1 MFCVLSILNQFHFK
15 SIFYKLLNYNIMPTH
30 KSSDYK
36 CSKRSDFN
44 KHILT
49 RKHQRTYNG
58 LTNADKNSP
67 KIAKFECDC

>member
-1 MFCVLSILNQFHFK
+1 
-15 SIFYKLLNYNIMPTH
+15 MPTH

>member
-1 MFCVLSILNQFHFK
+1 MDTILMPK
-15 SIFYKLLNYNIMPTH
+15 DAEKFYCEIC
-30 KSSDYK
+30 DFK
-36 CSKRSDFN
+36 CSKKSNYN